1 MLQYN
6 FMRGKTTLHD
16 VKVMY
21 CKEQYIKK
29 EATAVKDGELVALRY
44 VLGRP
49 TSAVACSQMV
59 RAWCYS

>member
-1 MLQYN
+1 
-6 FMRGKTTLHD
+6 
-16 VKVMY
+16 MY